1 MAKNAERGEWN
12 SPIVFGLQGDNMN
25 KTRREFIVRVVGTI
39 GAVGVIV
46 AAPSPAWACL
56 AGTWKV
62 RCPKGHDD
70 IVEDITCNH
79 TCEKCREKAFSDGV
93 GDVVCPDGH
102 ANHVSTGNRNERDK
116 WLRSLKCSKC
126 GKECCIK
133 PYRR

>member
-1 MAKNAERGEWN
+1 
-12 SPIVFGLQGDNMN
+12 MN
-25 KTRREFIVRVVGTI
+25 KSRREFIARVIGTI
-39 GAVGVIV
+39 GAVGIIV
-46 AAPSPAWACL
+46 VAPSPAWACL

-79 TCEKCREKAFSDGV
+79 TCEKCNTKAFSDGV
-93 GDVVCPDGH
+93 GDIVCPDGH
-102 ANHVSTGNRNERDK
+102 ANPVRTGNRNEREK
-116 WLRSLKCSKC
+116 WLQSLKCSKC